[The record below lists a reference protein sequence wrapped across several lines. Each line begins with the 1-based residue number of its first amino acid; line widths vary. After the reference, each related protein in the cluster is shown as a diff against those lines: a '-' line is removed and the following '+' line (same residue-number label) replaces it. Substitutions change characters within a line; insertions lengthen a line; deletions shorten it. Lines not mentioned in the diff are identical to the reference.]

1 LAADCLFCRIVAG
14 EIPADVVHRAEGFM
28 AFRDIAPKAP
38 VHILVIPERHV
49 VSLDEVEGLDEV
61 ERARMLPFIAEVAE
75 RAGLLESG
83 YRVTTN
89 TGPDALQSV
98 FHLHWHVL
106 GGTRL
111 SSSM

>member
-14 EIPADVVHRAEGFM
+14 EIPAEVVHRADGFM

-38 VHILVIPERHV
+38 VHILVIPEHHV
-49 VSLDEVEGLDEV
+49 ASLDEVEGLDEG
-61 ERARMLPFIAEVAE
+61 ERARMLSFIAEVAE

>member
-1 LAADCLFCRIVAG
+1 MAADCLVCRIVAG
-14 EIPADVVHRAEGFM
+14 EIPADVVHRAEGFL

-49 VSLDEVEGLDEV
+49 ASLDEVEGLDEG
-61 ERARMLPFIAEVAE
+61 ERARMLAFIAEVAE
-75 RAGLLESG
+75 RAGLIECG